1 MFMKHINLKRS
12 FGLFVLCCLLPL
24 SAMAQQVSVK
34 GTVTDQNG
42 DPLMGAGVVV
52 KSTTTGVVTDF
63 DGNYQISVNSDA
75 VLVFS
80 SLGYLDQEV
89 PVSGRAVINVTME
102 VDSELVEEAVVIGYG
117 TARRSDVTG
126 SIASMGGDEL
136 RSIPSTDITGALQ
149 GRVAGVDMIS
159 TNSKPGSPMTI
170 RVRGE
175 RSLSASNDP
184 LIVLDGIPFMGNLSD
199 INPSD
204 IKSMDILKDASSTAI
219 YGSRGAN
226 GVIMVT
232 TFKGT
237 RNQPAKVT
245 YSGYVGAKNAIPYDM
260 MEGPKYAEMRKY
272 AGIFT
277 NSIDESDD
285 VNTDWQSLFY
295 RTAVVTN
302 HNVNVSAGTDKGS
315 YSFGAGYYLDQSPIP
330 TQDFERYT
338 LNGSV
343 DQSVGEYIRIGF
355 TTNTNYSMNTGNQV
369 DMYAILSKSPLV
381 NPYNED
387 GTFKTLIDMPQDTK
401 QSVMT
406 RETIAA
412 LGERWVNETMNFASY
427 NNAFAEIKVPGVE
440 GLSYRVNVGMNYRTS
455 KNGSFTGKGVNNSD
469 PNYPNSASV
478 QHQETTNWVVENVLT
493 YDRTFA
499 EKHKV
504 NVVGMYSAEQTKF
517 TQSHMSG
524 KDIPAEYFQ
533 YYNIGQAAG
542 EIVVNPNYQGY
553 NMSGL
558 MSWMGRAMYTYD
570 NRYMFSVAVRS
581 DASSRLAPG
590 HQWHTYPAIS
600 AGWNIRNEKFMQ
612 DVNWL
617 DMLKLR
623 VGYGETSNQSI
634 SPYATLGRLST
645 RPYNFGDNTYSTGY
659 YVSSLP
665 NNELGWEYTQTWNF
679 GVDFSM
685 FNGRLSGTME
695 YYTQDTHD
703 ILLGVS
709 LPATSGVSSYT
720 ANIGSTRNRGF
731 ELTLNGTILERG
743 DWTWDA
749 GINLY
754 SNRNKITALASGDDN
769 ERDEGNGW
777 FVGHPINVIYDYEYM
792 GLWQEGDPYLDIL
805 EPGGNVGMIK
815 VKYAGEYDENGAP
828 VRAIGSD
835 DRQILNP
842 EAFFQG
848 GFNTRVAWRNLDLSI
863 IGAFKAGGILISS
876 IHSSNGYLNML
887 TGRRGQVDVD
897 YWTPENTGARYPKPG
912 GIQSSDNPK
921 YGSTLG
927 YFNASYIK
935 IRTITL
941 GYNMD
946 DIKGLKKAGI
956 KGLRVYATVQNPFK
970 ALAPYTFETG
980 LDPETNSTGNS
991 NVATGYG
998 GGMGR
1003 QAMVGYN
1010 TPYTRNFL
1018 FGVNITF

>member
-24 SAMAQQVSVK
+24 SAMAQQVTVK

-63 DGNYQISVNSDA
+63 DGNYQINVNSDA

-80 SLGYLDQEV
+80 SLGYKDQEV
-89 PVSGRAVINVTME
+89 PVAGRGVINVTLA

-149 GRVAGVDMIS
+149 GRVAGVEMIA

-184 LIVLDGIPFMGNLSD
+184 LIVLDGIPFMGTLSD

-226 GVIMVT
+226 GVIMIT

-245 YSGYVGAKNAIPYDM
+245 YSGYVGAKSAIPYDM
-260 MEGPKYAEMRKY
+260 MNGAEFVALRKA
-272 AGIFT
+272 AGMYT
-277 NSIDESDD
+277 NSVDEFDD
-285 VNTDWQSLFY
+285 VDTDWQSLFY
-295 RTAVVTN
+295 RTALVTN

-343 DQSVGEYIRIGF
+343 DQQVGKYVRIGF
-355 TTNTNYSMNTGNQV
+355 TTNTNYSVNNGNQV
-369 DMYAILSKSPLV
+369 DMYSVLSKSPIV
-381 NPYNED
+381 DPYNAD
-387 GTFKTLIDMPQDTK
+387 GTFKRLIDMPLDTK
-401 QSVMT
+401 QAVLT
-406 RETIAA
+406 RETIEA
-412 LGERWVNETMNFASY
+412 LGENWISESFNLATY
-427 NNAFAEIKVPGVE
+427 NNAFAEIKIPGVE
-440 GLSYRVNVGMNYRTS
+440 GLSYRVNVGLNYRNS
-455 KNGSFTGKGVNNSD
+455 KSGSFTGKGVNNAD
-469 PNYPNSASV
+469 PNYRNSASLTRS
-478 QHQETTNWVVENVLT
+478 ETTNWVVENVLT

-504 NVVGMYSAEQTKF
+504 NVVGMYSAEQSKYTS
-517 TQSHMSG
+517 TSISG
-524 KDIPAEYFQ
+524 TDIPADYFQ
-533 YYNIGQAAG
+533 YYNIGQAQG
-542 EIVVNPNYQGY
+542 EITVNPNNQGY

-558 MSWMGRAMYTYD
+558 MSWMGRVMYTYD
-570 NRYMFSVAVRS
+570 NRYMFSAAVRS

-590 HQWHTYPAIS
+590 HKWHTYPAIS
-600 AGWNIRNEKFMQ
+600 VGWNIRNEKFMQ
-612 DVNWL
+612 NVEWL

-634 SPYATLGRLST
+634 SPYATLGKLST
-645 RPYNFGDNTYSTGY
+645 RPYNFGDNTYGTGY

-665 NNELGWEYTQTWNF
+665 NNELGWEYTQTWNY

-685 FNGRLSGTME
+685 FNGRLSGTVE
-695 YYTQDTHD
+695 YYTQNTHD
-703 ILLGVS
+703 ILLNVA
-709 LPATSGVSSYT
+709 LPSTSGVSSYT
-720 ANIGSTRNRGF
+720 ANIGSTQNRGL
-731 ELTLNGTILERG
+731 ELTINGTILQRG

-754 SNRNKITALASGDDN
+754 ANRNKITALASGQM
-769 ERDEGNGW
+769 EDEGNGW
-777 FVGHPINVIYDYEYM
+777 FVGHPINVIYDYEYQ
-792 GLWQEGDPYLDIL
+792 GLWQEWDNQEHLAIL

-815 VKYAGEYDENGAP
+815 VKYTGEYDANGNP

-835 DRQILNP
+835 DRQIMNP
-842 EAFFQG
+842 EAIFQG
-848 GFNTRVAWRNLDLSI
+848 GFNTRVAWRNFDLSI
-863 IGAFKAGGILISS
+863 IGAFKAGGILVSS
-876 IHSSNGYLNML
+876 IHSSNGYLNL
-887 TGRRGQVDVD
+887 LSGRRGQVDVD

-912 GIQSSDNPK
+912 GLMSSDNPK

-927 YFNASYIK
+927 YFDASYIK

-941 GYNMD
+941 GYTMEN
-946 DIKGLKKAGI
+946 IKWIKKMGV
-956 KGLRVYATVQNPFK
+956 KGLRIYATVQNPFK
-970 ALAPYTFETG
+970 ALSGYTFETG
-980 LDPETNSTGNS
+980 LDPETNSNGYS
-991 NVATGYG
+991 NVAVGYG

-1010 TPYTRNFL
+1010 TPYTRNYL
-1018 FGVNITF
+1018 FGVNLTF